1 MPTIAP
7 VDILLAGGP
16 ANSWLPQFA
25 HTGWPGGTVALHWGH
40 TVPIG
45 EAEGC
50 WFMIWCLLLLRS
62 KHGEVQSWS
71 DGTALVEATLGSTE
85 LIVELV
91 T

>member
-1 MPTIAP
+1 MMTPPNNTPQTMAIMAP

-50 WFMIWCLLLLRS
+50 WFMILFCYCWGRR
-62 KHGEVQSWS
+62 
-71 DGTALVEATLGSTE
+71 
-85 LIVELV
+85 
-91 T
+91 